1 MAMVDYLLAA
11 VERRLR
17 VSSDKF
23 RDANGEALFVA
34 IRSVITD
41 DRQVVNAIKEIE
53 RRRSEKIE

>member
-17 VSSDKF
+17 ARGDKF
-23 RDANGEALFVA
+23 LDANGEALFVA

-41 DRQVVNAIKEIE
+41 DNRVTNAVKEVE
-53 RRRSEKIE
+53 RRRSETVE